1 MKWLQDFTLIMRSSV
16 STLREKIEDPERMLH
31 QLIIDM
37 EGELETVRASVAAA
51 MADEIQLRNRVRR
64 SRDEAD
70 QWQQRAENA
79 LARGDETKA
88 RSALEQKSLAS
99 ERAESLDTEYQ
110 RQQQATARLHR
121 SVRDLEDKI
130 RQARQRQT
138 LLVARLTRAES
149 ERKIGSTLNQ
159 VDQQSAFSQFS
170 RLEQR
175 VERAEALNEAYD
187 RLDDRDP
194 AAEDLA
200 AECDAQQRKEAVQ
213 RELDELKQRLGD
225 NAQ

>member
-213 RELDELKQRLGD
+213 RELDEYKQRLGD
-225 NAQ
+225 NAH